1 MRLAACAR
9 REALNAARG
18 RKRAL
23 AEGRLKPRN
32 PLVVPARS
40 RKAGEHRPDP
50 RAERRKARLQLRK
63 EDPDS

>member
-1 MRLAACAR
+1 M
-9 REALNAARG
+9 NAARG

-23 AEGRLKPRN
+23 AVGRLKPRN

>member
-1 MRLAACAR
+1 M
-9 REALNAARG
+9 NAARG

-23 AEGRLKPRN
+23 AVGRLKPRN

-40 RKAGEHRPDP
+40 RKAGEHQPDP

-63 EDPDS
+63 DDLDS

>member
-1 MRLAACAR
+1 M
-9 REALNAARG
+9 NATRG
-18 RKRAL
+18 RKRVL
-23 AEGRLKPRN
+23 VVGRLKPRN

>member
-1 MRLAACAR
+1 M
-9 REALNAARG
+9 NAVRG

-23 AEGRLKPRN
+23 TAGQLKPRN

-50 RAERRKARLQLRK
+50 RAERRKARLQLKK
-63 EDPDS
+63 EDLDS